1 MKLIVNFFRFAGEA
15 LLSPL
20 VQCGPKGLRF
30 LQPVELRIPHAGGSR
45 RTSTGKWNVSLKASN
60 EMGQWRQIDVPQTRG
75 ENQNLDDQD
84 DDELHEPKPEVLE
97 DTKNFRNHLSVFVD
111 RF

>member
-1 MKLIVNFFRFAGEA
+1 
-15 LLSPL
+15 
-20 VQCGPKGLRF
+20 
-30 LQPVELRIPHAGGSR
+30 
-45 RTSTGKWNVSLKASN
+45 
-60 EMGQWRQIDVPQTRG
+60 MGQWRQIDVPQTRG